1 VVRAEFALVRTVIVA
16 FCTQP
21 RNSCLQHRGVGPDLA
36 NLMGVDRSLP
46 RSTSRCFPQTP
57 AGVAA
62 QTCRTRDLQTSG
74 APSGS
79 TPTIDVRRFGQL
91 HNILT
96 QAWSP
101 LGHGQL
107 ITNKSVVEV
116 AERIGATPAQVLLA
130 WSLHNGIMPITKTLS
145 TTRLQSNY
153 QAIELELAESEIAV
167 LNALADGYRTGP
179 DPEIYGAQ

>member
-1 VVRAEFALVRTVIVA
+1 MALIHWPVPSRNLYLDSWRALIDAQKSGLTRSIGVSNFN
-16 FCTQP
+16 P
-21 RNSCLQHRGVGPDLA
+21 QHITRLITETGV
-36 NLMGVDRSLP
+36 
-46 RSTSRCFPQTP
+46 TP
-57 AGVAA
+57 AVN
-62 QTCRTRDLQTSG
+62 QVELHPRLPQY
-74 APSGS
+74 
-79 TPTIDVRRFGQL
+79 DVRRFGQL